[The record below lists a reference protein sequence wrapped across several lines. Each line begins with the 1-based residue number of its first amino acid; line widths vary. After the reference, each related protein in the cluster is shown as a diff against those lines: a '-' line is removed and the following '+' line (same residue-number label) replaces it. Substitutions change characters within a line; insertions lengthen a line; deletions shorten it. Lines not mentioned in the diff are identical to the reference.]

1 MEILNQHIQM
11 EKQYYEQVM
20 SQKLFEK
27 DKEQKVSEEQI
38 DVEAKLNL
46 DKSDDE
52 NDRFMQIDEEEFD
65 LNNEID
71 QICSQNLDDND
82 F

>member
-1 MEILNQHIQM
+1 M

-27 DKEQKVSEEQI
+27 DKEKKVSEEQI

-52 NDRFMQIDEEEFD
+52 NDRFMEVDEEEFD

-71 QICSQNLDDND
+71 QICSQNFDDND